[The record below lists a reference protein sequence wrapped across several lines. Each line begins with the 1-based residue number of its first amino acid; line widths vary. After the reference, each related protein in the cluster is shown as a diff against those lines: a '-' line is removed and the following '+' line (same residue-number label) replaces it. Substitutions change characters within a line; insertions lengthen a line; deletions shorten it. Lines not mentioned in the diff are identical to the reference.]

1 MASIIGGIVTA
12 FLEFDEISTER
23 IGDEVH
29 YHILTTG
36 VLPSVCELK
45 TLIWSYLA
53 PPVKRLEIVDIEE
66 IEAGPITKRYKIHV
80 KGKAEPLRKR
90 LRDRLRG

>member
-1 MASIIGGIVTA
+1 MASIIGGLVTA
-12 FLEFDEISTER
+12 FLEFDEINTER

-29 YHILTTG
+29 YYILTTG
-36 VLPSVCELK
+36 ILPSVCELK

-80 KGKAEPLRKR
+80 KGSALPLRKR